1 MVALGKLEAGLK
13 FELLGWGP
21 DETRCQGSETW
32 GDSADSTGVMGL
44 RQKQLGPCL
53 QILAPCACQSSG
65 KSDLVPCLP
74 EMGEEPGGQLSL
86 QVGRCHQ
93 WDMGRGAG
101 SLSQSDIL

>member
-21 DETRCQGSETW
+21 DETRCQGSETR

-53 QILAPCACQSSG
+53 QILAPCTCVSQVARVTWFPVYLRWG
-65 KSDLVPCLP
+65 KSLEGSRACRSVDGTGV
-74 EMGEEPGGQLSL
+74 EAQ
-86 QVGRCHQ
+86 
-93 WDMGRGAG
+93 GA
-101 SLSQSDIL
+101 SVRVISYE